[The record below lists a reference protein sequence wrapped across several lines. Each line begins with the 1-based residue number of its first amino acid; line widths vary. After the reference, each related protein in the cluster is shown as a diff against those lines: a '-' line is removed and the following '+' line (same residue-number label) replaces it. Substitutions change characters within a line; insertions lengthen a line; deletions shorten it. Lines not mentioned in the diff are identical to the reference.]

1 MPGAEKHY
9 SPFHRREWPQNGMR
23 WFALGHG
30 QRYGPVKCRRENTG
44 MRLCRVGPKGREK
57 TAIIAA
63 DGTYRDLSGHVPLL
77 AGEAVSLKALDKI
90 RKIRPERLD
99 IIDPV
104 RRHGSC
110 LASVPNF
117 WCIGLNYAKHAAE
130 TGATPPAEP
139 VLFNKATSTI
149 HGPFDDVII
158 PKGSEKTDWEVE
170 LGVVIGAVTE
180 HVSEKDAL
188 AHVAGYCV
196 VNDLSERHFQ
206 IERGG
211 QWVKGKSAPTFGPI
225 GPYLVTADEV
235 ADPQNLDLWL
245 KLNGETVQNSSTSD
259 MIFPVAEIISYM
271 SRFMRLLPGDI
282 ITTGTPAGVGMGM
295 KPPRYLRPGDTMELS
310 VQGLGT
316 QKQKAVAYS

>member
-1 MPGAEKHY
+1 
-9 SPFHRREWPQNGMR
+9 
-23 WFALGHG
+23 
-30 QRYGPVKCRRENTG
+30 
-44 MRLCRVGPKGREK
+44 MRLCRVGPKGKEK

-63 DGTYRDLSGHVPLL
+63 DGTYRDLSGHVPVL
-77 AGEAVSLKALDKI
+77 AGEAVSLKALDKL

-104 RRHGSC
+104 RRYGSC
-110 LASVPNF
+110 LANVPNF
-117 WCIGLNYAKHAAE
+117 FCIGLNYAKHAAE

-139 VLFNKATSTI
+139 VLFNKTTSAI
-149 HGPFDDVII
+149 HGPNDDVVI
-158 PKGSEKTDWEVE
+158 PKDSKKTDWEVE

-188 AHVAGYCV
+188 KHVAGYCV
-196 VNDLSERHFQ
+196 VNDLSEREFQ

-211 QWVKGKSAPTFGPI
+211 QWTKGKSAPTFGPI

-245 KLNGETVQNSSTSD
+245 KLNGQTVQNSSTSD
-259 MIFPVAEIISYM
+259 MIFSVAEIISYM
-271 SRFMRLLPGDI
+271 SRFMRLVPGDI

-295 KPPRYLRPGDTMELS
+295 KPQRFLNPGDMMELS
-310 VQGLGT
+310 VEGLGT
-316 QKQKAVAYS
+316 QKQKAVAYSA